1 MRKSTGLDELTGLTE
16 LGPLGVQT
24 WLDDSVVLAGSRLVD
39 DPMIVVDDVDAWAR
53 HAHASSG
60 FGDTP
65 VEETPRTE
73 RPWSGDVHAAA
84 RTQRAH
90 TLVSALIA
98 IAITAMRVVHDGWAR
113 YLRGRQARLAC
124 HALRQLDDRGLR
136 DLGLD
141 RSEISSIAA
150 EFAGETPYAR
160 IRGNAA
166 F

>member
-1 MRKSTGLDELTGLTE
+1 MRKSTGLDELTALTE
-16 LGPLGVQT
+16 LGPLGVPT
-24 WLDDSVVLAGSRLVD
+24 WL
-39 DPMIVVDDVDAWAR
+39 
-53 HAHASSG
+53 HESSP
-60 FGDTP
+60 FGDMP
-65 VEETPRTE
+65 VEEAPRRRPWGGDVRAAAQTE
-73 RPWSGDVHAAA
+73 RA
-84 RTQRAH
+84 RV
-90 TLVSALIA
+90 LVSALIA
-98 IAITAMRVVHDGWAR
+98 IAITAMRVVRDVWAR
-113 YLRGRQARLAC
+113 YLRGRNARLAC